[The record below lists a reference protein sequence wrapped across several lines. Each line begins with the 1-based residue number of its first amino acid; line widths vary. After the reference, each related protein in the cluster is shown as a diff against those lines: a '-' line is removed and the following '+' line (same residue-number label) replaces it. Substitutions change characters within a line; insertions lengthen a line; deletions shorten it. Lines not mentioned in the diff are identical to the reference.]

1 MQRIA
6 SIRTWTYLSHKNNW
20 LEDKINWQETSLTIE
35 DKLSDALNSEL
46 TNRFVDKRISVLGK
60 KLKENAKL
68 LIEIKSDSSVFIDNL
83 KVGEINGFILKVT
96 DSSEPSSD
104 LFLKNLK
111 KGLIEEI
118 KHRVKNFYSIE
129 DHSLEISE
137 NGKISWDRS
146 PIGWLVPSDLSLIH
160 I

>member
-1 MQRIA
+1 M
-6 SIRTWTYLSHKNNW
+6 
-20 LEDKINWQETSLTIE
+20 
-35 DKLSDALNSEL
+35 
-46 TNRFVDKRISVLGK
+46 
-60 KLKENAKL
+60 
-68 LIEIKSDSSVFIDNL
+68 IEIKSDSSIFIENL

-118 KHRVKNFYSIE
+118 KLRVKNFYSIE

-137 NGKISWDRS
+137 NGKNAFTPWPMFTNAACIPGITFSTI
-146 PIGWLVPSDLSLIH
+146 PL
-160 I
+160 